1 MTLIAKLVRAV
12 AVSAT
17 TTVLS
22 LSILFV
28 LTRFAGVA
36 PAAANVI
43 ATVAGIGP
51 SYALNRR
58 FVWKLRGRSR
68 FVRQVLPFWIFSVA
82 GLVTSTVAV
91 DAAARYA
98 SIWTGTMRS
107 LVLLAAN
114 AATFGSLWIAQF
126 VLLDR
131 VIFTGD
137 SQEGLTSSASS
148 EPILSP

>member
-1 MTLIAKLVRAV
+1 MTLVAKLIRAV
-12 AVSAT
+12 AVSAS

-22 LSILFV
+22 LTILFV
-28 LTRFAGVA
+28 LTRFALAA
-36 PAAANVI
+36 PAFANVV
-43 ATVAGIGP
+43 ATLAGIGP

-68 FVRQVLPFWIFSVA
+68 FVRQILPFWAFCVA
-82 GLVTSTVAV
+82 GLVASTVAV

-98 SIWTGTMRS
+98 SMWTGTMRS

-114 AATFGSLWIAQF
+114 AATFGSLWIVQF

-137 SQEGLTSSASS
+137 AQAALTSAASS
-148 EPILSP
+148 EPILLS